1 MSATNGGQQQPQPAT
16 PQIGVLAQYVKDL
29 SFENPHAPRSLAPS
43 AVQPAINI
51 QINVDAAPVSETDF
65 EVTLRLEGKADAQGL
80 VLYSFELVRRQSSK
94 RTQTVMRL
102 HDHRF
107 LHLCQ
112 LLAANSDKFV
122 WTTVGAI

>member
-1 MSATNGGQQQPQPAT
+1 MNVNRSARGR
-16 PQIGVLAQYVKDL
+16 V
-29 SFENPHAPRSLAPS
+29 EPRMARGDSA
-43 AVQPAINI
+43 AVQ
-51 QINVDAAPVSETDF
+51 
-65 EVTLRLEGKADAQGL
+65 LRAG
-80 VLYSFELVRRQSSK
+80 SK

-122 WTTVGAI
+122 WTTFRELPLDEITANLAPLCLRSSLSRTLRRYCEQAAARAW